1 MAKENSGAT
10 GGIGFFGLLQIAFI
24 VLKLCGVIT
33 WSWAAVF
40 IPTFISAGLI
50 VLVIGVIVIC
60 GLIGNKL
67 QHLAVRTPQHA
78 QLDLAI
84 KFPVFRSGFDF
95 YIVLDQILGELYKI
109 A

>member
-1 MAKENSGAT
+1 MAKESNSSNA

-24 VLKLCGVIT
+24 ILKLCGVIT
-33 WSWAAVF
+33 WSWVAVF

-67 QHLAVRTPQHA
+67 
-78 QLDLAI
+78 
-84 KFPVFRSGFDF
+84 
-95 YIVLDQILGELYKI
+95 
-109 A
+109 